1 MDYRDSYCLNLHS
14 GETTV
19 KGTGLTKFAGKE
31 DPEEKKNQRG
41 QKSLKKKPFFSYW
54 RGISNGR

>member
-31 DPEEKKNQRG
+31 DPER
-41 QKSLKKKPFFSYW
+41 KKKST
-54 RGISNGR
+54 GSKKVE